1 MKGALAAGLGRK
13 TRLRCRLLLLLVV
26 AAAEQVHHVVLQRR
40 LLCRRHALREGLLR
54 WLARLRLR
62 RRLCRPVLERASGGR
77 RRANEGWAMDDIGTA
92 SWLCK
97 CRERYYT
104 VPASLRLISDRYRQT
119 EFLCSRAHLKL
130 CAGRADAD
138 RKLCAG

>member
-1 MKGALAAGLGRK
+1 MKGTLAAGLGRK
-13 TRLRCRLLLLLVV
+13 ARLRCRRLLLVV

-77 RRANEGWAMDDIGTA
+77 RRANED
-92 SWLCK
+92 
-97 CRERYYT
+97 
-104 VPASLRLISDRYRQT
+104 
-119 EFLCSRAHLKL
+119 
-130 CAGRADAD
+130 GRWMT
-138 RKLCAG
+138 